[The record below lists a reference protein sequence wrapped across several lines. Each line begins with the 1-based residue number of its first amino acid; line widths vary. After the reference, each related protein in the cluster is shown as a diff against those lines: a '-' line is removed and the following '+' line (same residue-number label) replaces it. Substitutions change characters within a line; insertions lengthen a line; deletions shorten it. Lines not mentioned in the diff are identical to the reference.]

1 MRNLLVLSA
10 AASALALVST
20 HQVAALSPGATATS
34 PHGLVH
40 QAQKSDDTPGAQG
53 KDGAQRGA
61 EPGQRSQGGNRSS
74 TAQDKGGNRSSTAQ
88 DKGGNRSSTA
98 QDKGGE
104 RSTNMRSTDKSARGG
119 RQHTNVDVN
128 VNRGRHGQ
136 RDRLDRRARVGVAV
150 DNRHRSR
157 RDVNVGVRSYGYSNR
172 GSYGYSNT
180 SCQEILRRYKQCVG
194 H

>member
-40 QAQKSDDTPGAQG
+40 KAQKSDDTPGAQG

-61 EPGQRSQGGNRSS
+61 GPGQRSEGGNRSGA
-74 TAQDKGGNRSSTAQ
+74 AQDKGGNRASTAQ
-88 DKGGNRSSTA
+88 E
-98 QDKGGE
+98 KGGE
-104 RSTNMRSTDKSARGG
+104 RGTNMRSSEKGARGG
-119 RQHTNVDVN
+119 QQRTNVDVN

-136 RDRLDRRARVGVAV
+136 RDRLDRRTRVGVAV
-150 DNRHRSR
+150 DDRHRSR
-157 RDVNVGVRSYGYSNR
+157 RDVDVGVRSYGSNS

-194 H
+194 R

>member
-40 QAQKSDDTPGAQG
+40 KAQKSDDTPGVRGQ
-53 KDGAQRGA
+53 DGAQRGV
-61 EPGQRSQGGNRSS
+61 EPGKRSEGGNRSG
-74 TAQDKGGNRSSTAQ
+74 TGQDKA
-88 DKGGNRSSTA
+88 
-98 QDKGGE
+98 E
-104 RSTNMRSTDKSARGG
+104 RGTNMRSSEKGARTGQQ
-119 RQHTNVDVN
+119 RTNVDVN
-128 VNRGRHGQ
+128 VGRGRHGHH
-136 RDRLDRRARVGVAV
+136 DRVDRRTRVGVAV

-157 RDVNVGVRSYGYSNR
+157 RDVDVGVGGRSYGYTHA
-172 GSYGYSNT
+172 G
-180 SCQEILRRYKQCVG
+180 CQEILRRYRQCVA